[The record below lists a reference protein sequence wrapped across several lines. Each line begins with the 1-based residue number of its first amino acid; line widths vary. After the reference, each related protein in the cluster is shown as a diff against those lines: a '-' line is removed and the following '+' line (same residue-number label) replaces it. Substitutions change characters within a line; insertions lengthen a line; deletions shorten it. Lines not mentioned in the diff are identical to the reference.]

1 MTLQTILMMDS
12 ISSTVARRSTTAAMV
27 VVVVVLAK
35 FMAGEEESNAQ
46 QGPPVTVS
54 ETLLVSFGA
63 LSGGFA
69 VGVLY
74 QFRKQNRKFDLRRY
88 DFALATK
95 ALLAGTVLCFSTF
108 GILGS
113 IFVYTTGVTSFH
125 GLRFYL
131 ESMAKGKQVHGPSEE
146 ELTDKRA
153 TQGMTIS
160 EEWNY
165 FYTKYISP
173 EESSNE
179 REAKRESTVIDESM
193 LHEKISEEELLEWE
207 EKMEKKK

>member
-1 MTLQTILMMDS
+1 VKEL
-12 ISSTVARRSTTAAMV
+12 
-27 VVVVVLAK
+27 
-35 FMAGEEESNAQ
+35 MAGKSEVQ
-46 QGPPVTVS
+46 PVTVS

-69 VGVLY
+69 IGVLY

-108 GILGS
+108 GVMGS
-113 IFVYTTGVTSFH
+113 IFVYTTGVTSFQ

-131 ESMAKGKQVHGPSEE
+131 ESMAKGKQVHGPSDE
-146 ELTDKRA
+146 ELSYKTA

-160 EEWNY
+160 EEWDY
-165 FYTKYISP
+165 IYSKYISP

-179 REAKRESTVIDESM
+179 SDESVVVDESM
-193 LHEKISEEELLEWE
+193 LHEKLGEDELLEWE
-207 EKMEKKK
+207 YETKKKKKN